1 MAAGVLPPVR
11 VSLAEAALAALEAA
25 RAGRPDTGTPPP
37 TWPFRK
43 IRPNER
49 GAPGRL
55 GLRRMVTCHPC
66 GVEFHARRADQI
78 DELVAAVQQ
87 HAFGSHGHE
96 VAREHTL
103 SELVPA

>member
-1 MAAGVLPPVR
+1 
-11 VSLAEAALAALEAA
+11 
-25 RAGRPDTGTPPP
+25 
-37 TWPFRK
+37 
-43 IRPNER
+43 
-49 GAPGRL
+49 
-55 GLRRMVTCHPC
+55 MVTCHPC